1 MKKKQSNSSRPK
13 VNQLTSLTDKEF
25 EILLREFDS
34 GVKKKI
40 RLYTLKG
47 ERRKYV
53 PKSESLRSS
62 LYGSKNKLNFMLI
75 NMKGNMTQELLGRC
89 FQMSQPKVSE
99 WFSYLLPVLES
110 SLEKLGFCPVFGMS
124 YNHEDKTETHLLGD
138 ITERQIPRKTCYS
151 AQKEDF
157 SGKSH
162 MHAEKNFGICNPEGR
177 ILFLSYSFS
186 GSTHDKPIYDELE
199 ISVGDVPFLLDL
211 GFQGVDENGST
222 MIPFKKP
229 KKKKLGTVKKQINRA
244 MSKLRVK
251 IEHVF
256 AGLKRLR
263 MLKEKIRIPSYA
275 KRQTIVKIAAAIHNL
290 RVEHRKPLI
299 INSQ

>member
-1 MKKKQSNSSRPK
+1 MKKKQSQSFRLK
-13 VNQLTSLTDKEF
+13 VNQLTSLTEEEF
-25 EILLREFDS
+25 EILLCEFDS
-34 GVKKKI
+34 EVVKKMK
-40 RLYTLKG
+40 LYTLKG
-47 ERRKYV
+47 ERRKYK
-53 PKSESLRSS
+53 PSSESSRSS
-62 LYGSKNKLNFMLI
+62 LYGSRNKLNFMLMG
-75 NMKGNMTQELLGRC
+75 MKGNMTQELLGMC

-99 WFSYLLPVLES
+99 WFAYLLPVLES
-110 SLEKLGFCPVFGMS
+110 SVNNLKICPEFGMS
-124 YNHEDKTETHLLGD
+124 YKHQDNEETHLLGD
-138 ITERQIPRKTCYS
+138 VTEREIPRKNCYS

-186 GSTHDKPIYDELE
+186 GSTHDKAIYDELE
-199 ISVGDVPFLLDL
+199 ISIAEVPFLLDL
-211 GFQGVDENGST
+211 GFIGVDESGST
-222 MIPFKKP
+222 MVPFKKP
-229 KKKKLGTVKKQINRA
+229 KGKELGTVKKQINQA

-263 MLKEKIRIPSYA
+263 MLKEKIRIPCYS

-290 RVEHRKPLI
+290 RVQQRNSLI